1 MMKNFKHFTKR
12 TLALLLALVMCV
24 GLLQLT
30 AFAED
35 TESCQHQ
42 WRYQSHD
49 STNHILVC
57 ALCQQTKTESHS
69 FDEWVHIK
77 DATYEESGL
86 ETRSCSGCRYEEQK
100 ILPSG
105 KDEEEGWV
113 PGGSFGTGGTIP
125 ATEYTLEYTWGR
137 SNSPSTF
144 KPKDIT
150 LPEKQSYTANTEVS
164 VFTELAVG
172 TIYWREGRWNG
183 TLEEL
188 FAHIDDLFYESY
200 RDPNKENMSAVEH
213 LNLRMSARIFEGW
226 STKYPANY
234 SDMVGSSIT
243 MDKSYT
249 LIANWHSLTSA
260 EVGAIPTPTVYT
272 VKWVSGYGNNE
283 VLSTTTGT
291 KDSEGNL
298 VYSPYSGTTPTRT
311 DGYTFTAWGTPEV
324 NEETKT
330 CTITAQWTE
339 KHVHSY
345 TQTKAP
351 TCEEKGEETCSCGDK
366 REIDALGH
374 IEGNWVDGDTKDAVH
389 TDGCETTQHKEI
401 CTRCGAVLD
410 TKDHTYGD
418 WTVTKEPNC
427 TDTGVKEHTCTV
439 CGHKKAEPIS
449 KLNHDWQ
456 IKDEGDAGHS
466 WVCKNDPE
474 HTKPVEPH
482 NYPDEWTVT
491 KQPTD
496 TEPGE
501 KEKVCEDC
509 GHKHTEEIPATKP
522 DDPKPEKVNVTY
534 QDPDGEEI
542 GKDTP
547 DKGTEYEVKGLPD
560 GTTPPEGK
568 EFDKWQGS
576 DGNEYKPGDKI
587 TPDGDLTLTVVW
599 KDKPEEKPEEPET
612 PVPVVPEI
620 VVTPKPSEDPAPSED
635 PGEEI
640 IDPSEPPLGEL
651 PTEPS
656 EAPEPSEPAE
666 TDPAESEDLS
676 EEIIDPSEPPLGELP
691 EDLAKPGEP
700 ADTDQPGDSFAPG
713 EEPGEDIS
721 DGQPPMGNVPEE
733 PGEDISDNRPPMS
746 DAPVS
751 DVPQT
756 GEASNVIWL
765 AATLLAGAGLVVV
778 NTGKRKEERK

>member
-30 AFAED
+30 AFAEE
-35 TESCQHQ
+35 THVHQ
-42 WRYQSHD
+42 WTYKSHD
-49 STNHILVC
+49 TTNHTLIC
-57 ALCQQTKTESHS
+57 SSCNETKTEAHS
-69 FDEWVHIK
+69 FGEWIHIK
-77 DATYEESGL
+77 DATYEEEGYDISV
-86 ETRSCSGCRYEEQK
+86 CSGCNQIKRY
-100 ILPSG
+100 IYSSG
-105 KDEEEGWV
+105 KDVEDGWNSD
-113 PGGSFGTGGTIP
+113 GESFGTGGIAGGVVTI
-125 ATEYTLEYTWGR
+125 
-137 SNSPSTF
+137 
-144 KPKDIT
+144 
-150 LPEKQSYTANTEVS
+150 
-164 VFTELAVG
+164 
-172 TIYWREGRWNG
+172 
-183 TLEEL
+183 
-188 FAHIDDLFYESY
+188 
-200 RDPNKENMSAVEH
+200 
-213 LNLRMSARIFEGW
+213 
-226 STKYPANY
+226 
-234 SDMVGSSIT
+234 
-243 MDKSYT
+243 
-249 LIANWHSLTSA
+249 
-260 EVGAIPTPTVYT
+260 YT
-272 VKWVSGYGNNE
+272 VKWLSGGDENRELATANGIKENGEPVYPNYPGE
-283 VLSTTTGT
+283 LPTQEGWEFAGWGEPVVD
-291 KDSEGNL
+291 DS
-298 VYSPYSGTTPTRT
+298 
-311 DGYTFTAWGTPEV
+311 A
-324 NEETKT
+324 KT
-330 CTITAQWTE
+330 ITITAQWTE

-456 IKDEGDAGHS
+456 IKNEGDAGHS

-491 KQPTD
+491 KQPTE

-509 GHKHTEEIPATKP
+509 NHKHTEEIPAT
-522 DDPKPEKVNVTY
+522 KPEKVNVTY

-560 GTTPPEGK
+560 GVTPPEGK

-599 KDKPEEKPEEPET
+599 KDKPEEPGA

-620 VVTPKPSEDPAPSED
+620 VVTPKPSEAPAPSED